1 MQSYRE
7 PSFSLRRG
15 TTANRT
21 MLNRLSLYT
30 EALMQTV
37 RTMWNCLSLYTEALQ
52 QTVRTVFLFT
62 LRRYS
67 KQTEP
72 CGTVFLFT
80 LRHYSKQTEPCGTVF
95 LFTLRHYSK
104 QTEPCGTFP
113 STIRCTTYTVSH
125 LDPSLS
131 YTEAK
136 HSQNHLRNYSKLSQ
150 DHLELSLFY
159 NKVLHLY
166 MLQYN
171 CIPHKRDF
179 LFVGTN
185 MYLVCSD

>member
-52 QTVRTVFLFT
+52 QTVRTAFLFT

-72 CGTVFLFT
+72 CGT
-80 LRHYSKQTEPCGTVF
+80 
-95 LFTLRHYSK
+95 
-104 QTEPCGTFP
+104 FP
-113 STIRCTTYTVSH
+113 STVRCTTYTVSH

-131 YTEAK
+131 YIEAK

-150 DHLELSLFY
+150 DHLELSFFY
-159 NKVLHLY
+159 NKVLHFY